1 MKSKPSWRFFLS
13 WFIGYIFG
21 DLLLEFLLHGHLAWK
36 QLLGAIEG
44 AILGAALTWF
54 FALFRWY
61 KTQDRF

>member
-13 WFIGYIFG
+13 WLIACTVLDIAL
-21 DLLLEFLLHGHLAWK
+21 DALLHGHFAWS
-36 QLLGAIEG
+36 QLPNDLGG

-61 KTQDRF
+61 KAQDRF